1 MNWEVIG
8 STGEWAGAIAV
19 VASLLYLAR
28 QIKLANLQ
36 SQALAR
42 YSFLDAYGR
51 ANATIGGS
59 QDSASVFHRGLNGD
73 DLNEGERMQFI
84 VLIGQFSNT
93 WSVMYDL
100 HQEGQLP
107 ENQWALVSSDIH
119 AALTTPGG
127 RSFWEDIG
135 KQNVNQDFAVWVDE
149 LLNTDE
155 SPYPILGD
163 QAKDA

>member
-1 MNWEVIG
+1 VNWEVIG

-42 YSFLDAYGR
+42 YSFLDAYGP

-59 QDSASVFHRGLNGD
+59 QDSASVFHPGLSGD

-84 VLIGQFSNT
+84 VLLGQFSNT

-100 HQEGQLP
+100 HQEGQL
-107 ENQWALVSSDIH
+107 
-119 AALTTPGG
+119 
-127 RSFWEDIG
+127 R
-135 KQNVNQDFAVWVDE
+135 
-149 LLNTDE
+149 
-155 SPYPILGD
+155 
-163 QAKDA
+163 